1 VDAITC
7 MKVPPNWVCSFILLS
22 CLISTTANYNY
33 VKAFKTWM
41 KFIYMCILVQEGCL
55 CPPNSQRMRAKAV
68 MAAGERN
75 RHVLHASST
84 IKMRRLPAQVI
95 PSFYL

>member
-1 VDAITC
+1 MDAITC

-41 KFIYMCILVQEGCL
+41 KFIYMC
-55 CPPNSQRMRAKAV
+55 NF
-68 MAAGERN
+68 
-75 RHVLHASST
+75 SS
-84 IKMRRLPAQVI
+84 RRVFVSSKL
-95 PSFYL
+95 SKDES